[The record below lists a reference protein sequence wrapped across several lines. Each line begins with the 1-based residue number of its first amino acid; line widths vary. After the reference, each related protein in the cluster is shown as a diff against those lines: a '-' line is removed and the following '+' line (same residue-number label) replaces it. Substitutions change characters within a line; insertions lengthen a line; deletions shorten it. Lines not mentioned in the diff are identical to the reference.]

1 MTITAKAYAHIPGND
16 NLTEAGQRINDELSA
31 NRTRRFDAPISSED
45 FADAAL
51 SGTAFPEAPHLHNE
65 RIRNERMDATVRG
78 DMLKNAL
85 KSIHSRK
92 LEVIREHSD
101 EALAYLAGEL
111 GNLMKQVRSVG
122 TTLGKVHTADHVLT
136 ANDPKL
142 LTAWR
147 SRDELIARYNEIRSV
162 QHGLTAAGL
171 GQGES
176 FKILAVG
183 HIRNSLEQSDFWLS
197 KREHST
203 SHRAANDQLEGVRN
217 FDAWL
222 GAGGSARFKHSTS
235 AVPQKDTSGNAV
247 DSWDYLVWL
256 ATEAEPWVPTAGQ
269 VLSAY
274 DAANFAVAHTD
285 YKRFRAQEAARGRY
299 FEVIGLAPLVA
310 YSNTPKKEGDEK
322 DEVRRVKRSTPQGSA
337 ARAMG
342 L

>member
-1 MTITAKAYAHIPGND
+1 MTLTTNAYAHIPGND
-16 NLTEAGQRINDELSA
+16 DLTEAEQRINDA
-31 NRTRRFDAPISSED
+31 IADNRKRTFDAPISSEN

-51 SGTAFPEAPHLHNE
+51 SGTAFPEEPHLHNE
-65 RIRNERMDATVRG
+65 RIRNERLDATVRG

-85 KSIHSRK
+85 KSTSARK
-92 LEVIREHSD
+92 LEIIREHSD
-101 EALAYLAGEL
+101 EALSYLAREL
-111 GNLMKQVRSVG
+111 TTLMQEVRSAA
-122 TTLGKVHTADHVLT
+122 TTLGSVHTAEHVLD

-147 SRDELIARYNEIRSV
+147 SRDELIARYKEIRSV
-162 QHGLTAAGL
+162 QQGLTAAGI

-197 KREHST
+197 KRERST
-203 SHRAANDQLEGVRN
+203 SHRAAKDHLEGVRN

-235 AVPQKDTSGNAV
+235 AVPSTDANGNAV
-247 DSWDYLVWL
+247 NPWDYVVWL
-256 ATEAEPWVPTAGQ
+256 ATEAEPWVPTVAQ
-269 VLSAY
+269 LIAAY
-274 DAANFAVAHTD
+274 DAANLAVAETD
-285 YKRFRAQEAARGRY
+285 YKKYPAQEAGRADF
-299 FEVIGLAPLVA
+299 FEVTGVRPIVPFTNSATDKP
-310 YSNTPKKEGDEK
+310 
-322 DEVRRVKRSTPQGSA
+322 EVRRVKRPTSADSA